1 MGKAVRLLR
10 DNLQMYVLELKCN
23 IHLLVNIK
31 EIRERKRV
39 QKPNFGEFML
49 HGKYCVWD
57 FQDEVNANGTKKCLY
72 YIMLNQFSYIFLN

>member
-10 DNLQMYVLELKCN
+10 DNLQMYLLELKCN
-23 IHLLVNIK
+23 LHLLVNIK

-57 FQDEVNANGTKKCLY
+57 FQDEVNKCKWNKKMFILY
-72 YIMLNQFSYIFLN
+72 HVEPI